1 MEFEEIPLNCGMIN
15 ERYMNMYIY
24 IYKDNTTNRGL
35 TITGVKRP
43 LTIRAMIMM
52 ILGRADERPYPT
64 FNCFAYKRKAN
75 CYGQTF
81 ECFPEGMIF
90 EAS

>member
-1 MEFEEIPLNCGMIN
+1 MEFEEIPLNCGMIY
-15 ERYMNMYIY
+15 ERYM
-24 IYKDNTTNRGL
+24 YKPQIADNTTNRGL

-64 FNCFAYKRKAN
+64 FNCFAYKKRQIVMGRPLSAFRK
-75 CYGQTF
+75 G
-81 ECFPEGMIF
+81 
-90 EAS
+90 

>member
-1 MEFEEIPLNCGMIN
+1 MEFEEIPLNCGMIY
-15 ERYMNMYIY
+15 ERYM
-24 IYKDNTTNRGL
+24 YKPQIADNTTNRGL

-81 ECFPEGMIF
+81 ECFPEGMILKPH
-90 EAS
+90 EV